1 MTEWVYN
8 AGRRIGKLEMV
19 IVGYKEREYLQ
30 QLRPTLFQSE
40 AYPYAP
46 KNPILM
52 GP

>member
-8 AGRRIGKLEMV
+8 AGRRIGKIKMAIIER
-19 IVGYKEREYLQ
+19 KERDYLQ

-46 KNPILM
+46 ENPFRWA
-52 GP
+52 